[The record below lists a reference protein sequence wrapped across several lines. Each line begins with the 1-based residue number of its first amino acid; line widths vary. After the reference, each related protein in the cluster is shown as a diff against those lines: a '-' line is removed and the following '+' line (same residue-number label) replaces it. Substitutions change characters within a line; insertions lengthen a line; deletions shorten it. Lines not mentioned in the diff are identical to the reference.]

1 MGITL
6 KGHPSQTMAK
16 KDIPEIYF
24 KNSAEWREWLVD
36 NWDNSN
42 GVYLIFYKVNH
53 HNESMRWEDA
63 VKQALCFGWID
74 STVKSL
80 GQGKRRQYFCPRKP
94 KSAWSKINKNYVKEL
109 KDEGLMHSSGLA
121 VIDQAK
127 ANGSW
132 TSLDDVENGI
142 IPDDLQRGF
151 DANPRAM
158 ENYKNFSRTYQK
170 SYLYWLNQAKR
181 PETRSKR
188 IREIVGLCNDN
199 IKSRS

>member
-6 KGHPSQTMAK
+6 KGHPSHTMAK
-16 KDIPEIYF
+16 KDTPEIYF
-24 KNSAEWREWLVD
+24 KNSSEWREWLVD
-36 NWDNSN
+36 NWDSSN

-53 HNESMRWEDA
+53 HKESMRWEDA

-80 GQGKRRQYFCPRKP
+80 GEGKRRQYFCPRKP
-94 KSAWSKINKNYVKEL
+94 KSVWSKINKNYIKEL

-151 DANPRAM
+151 DANPMAM
-158 ENYKNFSRTYQK
+158 ENYNKFSRTYQK